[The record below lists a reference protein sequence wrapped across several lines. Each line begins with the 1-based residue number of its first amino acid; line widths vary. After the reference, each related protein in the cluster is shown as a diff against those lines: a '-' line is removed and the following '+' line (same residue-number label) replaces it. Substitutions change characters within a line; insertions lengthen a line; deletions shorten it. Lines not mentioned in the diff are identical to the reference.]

1 MSTMMKT
8 TRLILILLLAAFL
21 VGTGAEGLSA
31 ADISGDATYLWK
43 AGWRGPGY
51 YLGWFKIAS
60 AWLVFLGWVGAADWV
75 NRDLEDIRLKWQLWN
90 PIIVGSFMAA
100 MFLSWLIPW
109 FWLNIFLLLAAA
121 ITPVATYIVYRNRQV
136 PLHRKVFTRDH
147 LRFWFS
153 EKMKH
158 VGVKVASEAADA
170 NTSGVPVRV
179 YARGGGD
186 PTIDGARLLA
196 SRQSGGLPLAR
207 TVLYEGLRS
216 RASAIVL
223 DFAATTVAVRYL
235 VDGVWMPQE
244 PLEREKADP
253 ALDAL
258 KLLCGLAP
266 KERRA
271 KQAGKFGVE
280 YSVLRKE
287 NFTKMDKAE
296 KAYREQTTMDLMRRM
311 ASDEL
316 KPPQL
321 QIAVAKAVEEQA
333 RQKFATPIGAWT
345 PIDKEK
351 LPTLPGIE
359 NLHPVTSLEPVKTA
373 ATLTCQGTQTGER
386 VVVEF
391 EVKGIH
397 LATLDD
403 LGMRAKM
410 QEQLKEVLN
419 RPKGLVILS
428 AIPAGGL
435 RTTTKV
441 VLFGM
446 DRFVRE
452 FVAVE
457 DEANR
462 YDEVENIAVTTYQG
476 AAGQSPA
483 DVLPKIFRQQPNVIV
498 VRDLVNAKTLK
509 LLCEE
514 IAAEGR
520 LAVGTVRAKDCAE
533 ALLRIYAIE
542 KAPIAEFR
550 DQVTALLSQRLVR
563 KLCDKCKEPYAPPAE
578 VLKQLGLPADRVK
591 AFFRPPTPKSSE
603 EDKKEI
609 CRECGGVGYLGQTA
623 IFELLVVED
632 LVRKTLAATPKL
644 DALRLAARK
653 AGMKTLQEE
662 GVLLVVRGATSLPEL
677 MRVLKG

>member
-1 MSTMMKT
+1 MRFYRK
-8 TRLILILLLAAFL
+8 ILILLFAAFIL
-21 VGTGAEGLSA
+21 SVGAGSLHAATDISEDAKYLWNAPWRGTGFYLS
-31 ADISGDATYLWK
+31 W
-43 AGWRGPGY
+43 P
-51 YLGWFKIAS
+51 KIA
-60 AWLVFLGWVGAADWV
+60 AVWLLFLAWVGVADWV
-75 NRDLEDIRLKWQLWN
+75 NRDLEDTGLKWQLWN
-90 PIIVGSFMAA
+90 PIIVGSFMAT
-100 MFLSWLIPW
+100 MLLSWLLPW
-109 FWLNIFLLLAAA
+109 FWLNIFLLLAGAA
-121 ITPVATYIVYRNRQV
+121 APVATYVVLRNQRM
-136 PLHRKVFTRDH
+136 PLHRKVLTRAH
-147 LRFWFS
+147 LRYWFS
-153 EKMKH
+153 NKMKN
-158 VGVKVASEAADA
+158 VGVKVAAEAADA
-170 NTSGVPVRV
+170 NTVGVPVKV
-179 YARGGGD
+179 YARGGAD

-207 TVLYEGLRS
+207 KILYEGMKS

-223 DFAATTVAVRYL
+223 DYSPTTVSIRYL

-244 PLEREKADP
+244 PIEREGADP

-258 KLLCGLAP
+258 KSLCGLEP

-271 KQAGKFGVE
+271 KQAGGFGVE
-280 YSVLRKE
+280 YWVLRKDV
-287 NFTKMDKAE
+287 FTKMDKAE
-296 KAYREQTTMDLMRRM
+296 KEYREQATMDLTKRL

-316 KPPQL
+316 QPPQL

-351 LPTLPGIE
+351 LPKLPGIE
-359 NLHPVTSLEPVKTA
+359 ALHPVTSLEPVKTK
-373 ATLTCQGTQTGER
+373 ATLTCQGTQAGER

-391 EVKGIH
+391 EVKGLH

-410 QEQLKEVLN
+410 QEQFREILN
-419 RPKGLVILS
+419 RPKGFVILS

-435 RTTTKV
+435 RTTSKV
-441 VLFGM
+441 VITGL

-452 FVAVE
+452 FMAVE

-462 YDEVENIAVTTYQG
+462 YDEIENVPVTTYQG
-476 AAGQSPA
+476 TAGQSPA
-483 DVLPKIFRQQPNVIV
+483 DVLARVFRSQPNVIV
-498 VRDLVNAKTLK
+498 VRDLVNAKTVK
-509 LLCEE
+509 MICAE

-520 LAVGTVRAKDCAE
+520 MAIGTVRAKDCAE
-533 ALLRIYAIE
+533 ALLRIYGIE

-550 DQVTALLSQRLVR
+550 EQVTAVLSQRLVR

-591 AFFRPPTPKSSE
+591 AFYRPPTSKGAD

-609 CRECGGVGYLGQTA
+609 CRECGGVGFMGQTA
-623 IFELLVVED
+623 IFELLVVD
-632 LVRKTLAATPKL
+632 NLLRKTLAATPKL

-653 AGMKTLQEE
+653 SGNKTLQEE
-662 GVLLVVRGATSLPEL
+662 GILMVVRGATSLPEL